1 MHNSTQRQGARSSA
15 VACDIPLGAGTA
27 LAELGGA
34 ELWIAELG
42 GHSWQPH
49 GWLQRQPNLF

>member
-15 VACDIPLGAGTA
+15 EACDIPLGAGTA
-27 LAELGGA
+27 LAELGG
-34 ELWIAELG
+34 AELG